1 MIVARVNYMDI
12 YFIKNTV
19 CIIVIIIAFVCTV
32 LPSSIIYTAN
42 CKRSWIVV
50 LTILSSCFFIIDKY
64 SLGIS
69 LIVILLI
76 ALLIHYLALYFKK
89 LEGCDL

>member
-1 MIVARVNYMDI
+1 MDI

-50 LTILSSCFFIIDKY
+50 LTILSSCFFIIDKGFVAQRFEMQ
-64 SLGIS
+64 S
-69 LIVILLI
+69 
-76 ALLIHYLALYFKK
+76 APN
-89 LEGCDL
+89 